1 MFGNFVTIIYQYIF
15 ICGDKTKPRG
25 IFAQRK
31 NKYFLQVV
39 VKQNML
45 SISWEMYAGVSE
57 EPKDMRCLASV
68 DIRYEYP
75 ISLPQSYS
83 LIH

>member
-39 VKQNML
+39 VKENML
-45 SISWEMYAGVSE
+45 SIS
-57 EPKDMRCLASV
+57 
-68 DIRYEYP
+68 
-75 ISLPQSYS
+75 
-83 LIH
+83 